1 MKHKLIEIIAFLCYI
16 LRIDN
21 LFYFLNKKSK
31 RIVTF
36 HNVIPQKLL
45 PHGKR
50 IGLVDTEM
58 SFQMKMHE
66 IKRHFYITT
75 DLNDNEGLTITFDDG
90 YCNQYDVAAPL
101 MDGEKG
107 IIFACGKLYDN
118 KKYQGALIVDLL
130 MHWIWLVPNG
140 TYDINCPKVLE
151 KRIVVNT
158 TNRGMLWQK
167 VVWPSFLCD
176 NETKGDGLLK
186 ALDKAFPIQ
195 TVLETCS
202 DEYLKLRLTG
212 FNITEIEAIRNDG
225 WLIGWHTQEHY
236 PLSKLNDEEK
246 QQEIDFLAPETTKF
260 VPFSYPYGELLS
272 VDSNCIRIARNA
284 GFPCA
289 VSNMPDL
296 NEMSGKYFLPR
307 ITLPDNKYLLHFELS
322 GVKYFLKNHK
332 LMPHCV

>member
-1 MKHKLIEIIAFLCYI
+1 MKHKIVELIAFLCYI
-16 LRIDN
+16 FGIDN
-21 LFYFLNKKSK
+21 MFYLLNRKSK

-45 PHGKR
+45 PQGQK
-50 IGLVDTEM
+50 IGLVDTEE
-58 SFQMKMHE
+58 SFQMKIYE

-107 IIFACGKLYDN
+107 VIFACGKLYDN
-118 KKYQGALIVDLL
+118 KEYQNALIVDLL
-130 MHWIWLVPNG
+130 MHWLWLVPNG
-140 TYDINCPKVLE
+140 VYDIDYPQMVE

-158 TNRGMLWQK
+158 TNRGKLWQK
-167 VVWPSFLCD
+167 IVWPSFLCD
-176 NETKGDGLLK
+176 NETKGYGLLK
-186 ALDKAFPIQ
+186 ALDKAFSIQ
-195 TVLETCS
+195 SVLETCS

-212 FNITEIEAIRNDG
+212 FNKTEIESIRKDG

-236 PLSKLNDEEK
+236 PLSKLSNEEK
-246 QQEIDFLAPETTKF
+246 LQEIDKLAPETTKLI
-260 VPFSYPYGELLS
+260 PFSYPYGELQS
-272 VDSNCIRIARNA
+272 VDSDCVNIVKDS

-296 NEMSGKYFLPR
+296 NEMSGRYFLPR
-307 ITLPDNKYLLHFELS
+307 ITLPDEKYLLHFELS
-322 GVKYFLKNHK
+322 GVKYFIKHLR
-332 LMPHCV
+332 LMPHII